1 MPSLI
6 KVIKY
11 SGEREPFSVKKVYN
25 SAMRAGASSS
35 LAKDISREIEK
46 EVYQNITTAEIFKRI
61 REKLRKKNPQVAMRF
76 SLKDAMKK
84 LGPAGFIF
92 EDFAR
97 RVLSYYEMKV
107 DSSMIIHGKCCQYEI
122 DFLASKDNFV
132 YIGECKYR
140 NNSGDKIDVNVCLKS
155 FAILDDVKNSVKFK
169 GKNIN
174 FLIVTNSQFTEEAIK
189 YSSCKGLE
197 LLGWNYPRNEGLED
211 MVEAKKLYPITILPS
226 FKGYLAE
233 ALKKERV
240 MLVSDIFSLNIE
252 KFGKRVNI
260 PKKQL
265 ESLRREAETL
275 MDKK

>member
-11 SGEREPFSVKKVYN
+11 NGEIEPFSVKKVYN

-35 LAKDISREIEK
+35 LAKEISREIEK

-61 REKLRKKNPQVAMRF
+61 RNRLKKENLQLAMRF

-84 LGPAGFIF
+84 IGPAGFVF
-92 EDFAR
+92 EDFVR
-97 RVLSYYEMKV
+97 RVLSYYEMRMEP
-107 DSSMIIHGKCCQYEI
+107 SMIIRGKCSQYEI
-122 DFLASKDNFV
+122 DFLAFKDELV
-132 YIGECKYR
+132 YLGECKYR
-140 NNSGDKIDVNVCLKS
+140 NKSGDKVDVNVCLKS
-155 FAILDDVKNSVKFK
+155 FAILDDVKNSGRFK
-169 GKNIN
+169 DKSVN
-174 FLIVTNSQFTEEAIK
+174 FLIVTNAQFTDEAIR

-197 LLGWNYPRNEGLED
+197 LLGWNYPKDEGLED
-211 MVEAKKLYPITILPS
+211 MIEAKKLYPITILPS

-233 ALKKERV
+233 VLKKERV
-240 MLVSDIFSLNIE
+240 MLVSDVFSLNIE

-265 ESLRREAETL
+265 ESLRKEAEIL
-275 MDKK
+275 IDKK